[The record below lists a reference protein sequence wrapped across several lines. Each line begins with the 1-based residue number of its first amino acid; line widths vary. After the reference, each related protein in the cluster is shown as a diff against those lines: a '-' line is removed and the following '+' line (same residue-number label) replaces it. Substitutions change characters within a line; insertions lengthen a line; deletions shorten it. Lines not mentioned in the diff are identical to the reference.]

1 MERRRFIPA
10 FFTFC
15 GILSAAHWE
24 RKGVGFT
31 SFGFQPS
38 GFLRLGFSTPQD
50 TRRALRAQ

>member
-15 GILSAAHWE
+15 DILSAAHWE